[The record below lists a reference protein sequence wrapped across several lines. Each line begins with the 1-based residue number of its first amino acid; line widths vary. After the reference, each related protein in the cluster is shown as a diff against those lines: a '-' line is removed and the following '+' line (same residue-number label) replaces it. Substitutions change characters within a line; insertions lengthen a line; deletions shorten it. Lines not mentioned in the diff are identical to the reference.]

1 MQFSAISAQIYDS
14 PAHQL
19 TILLLT
25 LAGVKPGSTENHENA
40 ILKIKE
46 STGIKASFD
55 SYALCQSGVTE
66 PENRPNKNLQQI
78 STISTRWMLGSPASG
93 KICNLHLGSACLQT
107 WPQRKCLRAV
117 RSRVLALCPYG
128 ILMC

>member
-66 PENRPNKNLQQI
+66 PENRHQ
-78 STISTRWMLGSPASG
+78 T
-93 KICNLHLGSACLQT
+93 KICSKLHHFNSLDA
-107 WPQRKCLRAV
+107 W
-117 RSRVLALCPYG
+117 
-128 ILMC
+128 